1 MSNQPEILDQDLTQ
15 MSREE
20 LIKQAKYCDSDT
32 LGKIILN
39 LTDAHTKTD
48 EIQSR
53 INKIYDIF
61 LKRKV
66 ANLLTHIQDDNPQL
80 IHRITEM
87 NKMSLP
93 AEYHERVAEDA
104 QKQFDKLVKSYGMK
118 DQLPTKKDQK

>member
-1 MSNQPEILDQDLTQ
+1 MSNQPELLDQDLTQ

-48 EIQSR
+48 EIQTR
-53 INKIYDIF
+53 IEKIYDIF

-66 ANLLTHIQDDNPQL
+66 ANLLIDIQDDNPQL
-80 IHRITEM
+80 IRRITEM

-93 AEYHERVAEDA
+93 AEYHECVADDA
-104 QKQFDKLVKSYGMK
+104 QKQIDKLIKSYG
-118 DQLPTKKDQK
+118 KKEQS